1 MEFKNENVFFQQHE
15 RVVKNLKDKLKR
27 IQGHA
32 MSEVEHLKYKLIM
45 ERHEREKDQSDHS
58 AATK

>member
-1 MEFKNENVFFQQHE
+1 MKTMKEKM
-15 RVVKNLKDKLKR
+15 KR

-45 ERHEREKDQSDHS
+45 ERHEKEKEQAEHS
-58 AATK
+58 ALTK